1 MVVPGYLFDT
11 SALSVSLNHMHSRHR
26 DVRAAINDFDPG
38 SAVYVSAITLA
49 ELGFGVKLAESDS
62 ARHSPDLEE
71 MLTKAHDHAVLELT
85 QHTASA
91 YAELKTALA
100 NKYLARALRRYRPR
114 WVEDWVDKAT
124 GQKLQ
129 VDENDLWICA
139 QAKERD
145 LTVVTT
151 DHGMRRIE
159 DADSG
164 VRLLIL

>member
-1 MVVPGYLFDT
+1 MPGYLFDT
-11 SALSVSLNHMHSRHR
+11 SALSTSLNIRHPR
-26 DVRAAINDFDPG
+26 HPDVRAAINQLDPK
-38 SAVYVSAITLA
+38 STFVSVIVLA
-49 ELGFGVKLAESDS
+49 ELGFGVRLVASDS
-62 ARHSPDLEE
+62 ATHLPDLEE
-71 MLTKAHDHAVLELT
+71 MLTKAQGHAVLELT

-100 NKYLARALRRYRPR
+100 NEYLTKALRKHRPR

-159 DADSG
+159 KADSG
-164 VRLLIL
+164 VRLLTL

>member
-1 MVVPGYLFDT
+1 MTGYLFDT
-11 SALSVSLNHMHSRHR
+11 SALSASLDHEHSRHR

-38 SAVYVSAITLA
+38 AAVYVSAVALA
-49 ELGFGVKLAESDS
+49 ELGFGVRLAESDS
-62 ARHSPDLEE
+62 ATHSPYLKE
-71 MLTKAHDHAVLELT
+71 MLTKAHGHAVLELT

-91 YAELKTALA
+91 YAELKAALA
-100 NKYLARALRRYRPR
+100 GKYLANARRRHRPR
-114 WVEDWVDKAT
+114 WVEDWIDKAT

-139 QAKERD
+139 QAKERN
-145 LTVVTT
+145 LTVVTS
-151 DHGMRRIE
+151 DRGMRRIE